1 MAKIK
6 YQGRKG
12 NRVTAG
18 QIERKKRLLKDKK
31 KINESMVDT
40 ARGKRPTDETKKIT
54 DEIKNRQ
61 AVGTGKGKSKNTGTV
76 LTSRGSRPA
85 KPSKKVAEAMKPL
98 AEAAKNKTL
107 VGGTKPTG
115 TMAKLLEAMSQSD
128 KKKKKKKSSGLRA
141 VRRMMSSR
149 YQR

>member
-6 YQGRKG
+6 YQGRKR

-18 QIERKKRLLKDKK
+18 QIARKKQQVEDKK
-31 KINESMVDT
+31 KIDESMVDT
-40 ARGKRPTDETKKIT
+40 ARGKRPTDETKKIKE
-54 DEIKNRQ
+54 EIKNRQ
-61 AVGTGKGKSKNTGTV
+61 PVGTGKGKSKSTGTV
-76 LTSRGSRPA
+76 LTSRGSQPA

>member
-12 NRVTAG
+12 NRVTSG
-18 QIERKKRLLKDKK
+18 QIARAKQKKEDKEAIKSSMKKTSRGMRPTEKTKEIKQKIKDRDKK
-31 KINESMVDT
+31 PVATIKKKT
-40 ARGKRPTDETKKIT
+40 ARGTRT
-54 DEIKNRQ
+54 
-61 AVGTGKGKSKNTGTV
+61 VMSKADP
-76 LTSRGSRPA
+76 R
-85 KPSKKVAEAMKPL
+85 VAEAMKPL